1 MPTKSRQNRVG
12 APPGHVGNP
21 TGKNQWEG
29 IRSDRPI
36 GVRLLK
42 ELDEKLREYAK
53 SQGMTMT
60 QLIEQAIAEKLE
72 KLEQED
78 TVSNTGA

>member
-1 MPTKSRQNRVG
+1 MPTQTTKKKAG

-29 IRSDRPI
+29 VRSDRPI

-42 ELDEKLREYAK
+42 ELDEKLREYSK
-53 SQGMTMT
+53 SQGITIT
-60 QLIEQAIAEKLE
+60 ELIEQAISEKLE
-72 KLEQED
+72 KLESDFSRPQA
-78 TVSNTGA
+78 N

>member
-1 MPTKSRQNRVG
+1 MPTQTTKKKAG

-29 IRSDRPI
+29 VRSDRPI

-42 ELDEKLREYAK
+42 ELDEKLREYSK
-53 SQGMTMT
+53 SQGITMT
-60 QLIEQAIAEKLE
+60 ELIEQAIAEKLAH
-72 KLEQED
+72 LESELNRSQG
-78 TVSNTGA
+78 N

>member
-1 MPTKSRQNRVG
+1 MPTQNTKKKTG
-12 APPGHVGNP
+12 APTGHVGNP
-21 TGKNQWEG
+21 TGKNQWAG

-53 SQGMTMT
+53 SQGITMT
-60 QLIEQAIAEKLE
+60 EFIEQAIAEKLE
-72 KLEQED
+72 KTE
-78 TVSNTGA
+78 TV